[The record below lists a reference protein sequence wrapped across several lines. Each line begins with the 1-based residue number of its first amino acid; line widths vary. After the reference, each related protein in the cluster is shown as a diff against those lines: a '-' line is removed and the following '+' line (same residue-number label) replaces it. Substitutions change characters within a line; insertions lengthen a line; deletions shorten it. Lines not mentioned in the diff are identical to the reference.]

1 MTKRSRS
8 TVAAAPTTRVLG
20 SGPLGPW
27 RLTIAVTASALTT
40 GRALLDAVSIGVDVD
55 LALGRSFA
63 VAFVVWVLTGVVNR
77 ILAEAESRREVDD
90 AREPTDI
97 DAMGVA
103 ATVVHLPGAD
113 LDTDARG
120 HAA

>member
-1 MTKRSRS
+1 MTKRSRAMAS
-8 TVAAAPTTRVLG
+8 GSPAARVVG
-20 SGPLGPW
+20 AGPLGPW
-27 RLTIAVTASALTT
+27 RLTIAVTAAALTT
-40 GRALLDAVSIGVDVD
+40 GRALLDAVSMGVGVD

-77 ILAEAESRREVDD
+77 ILAEAESRREADAPVDGADD
-90 AREPTDI
+90 AMTSS
-97 DAMGVA
+97 

-113 LDTDARG
+113 LGPDARG